1 MFTTRI
7 DTIHG
12 VTYCVVAPE
21 HPIIEEIIK
30 VNPSIKEAIH
40 SMRNMDMIE
49 RTAEG
54 KEKNG
59 VFTGW
64 HVINPVTGDKV
75 QLWAAD
81 YVLMNYGTGAV
92 MAVPNQWIQ

>member
-1 MFTTRI
+1 
-7 DTIHG
+7 
-12 VTYCVVAPE
+12 
-21 HPIIEEIIK
+21 
-30 VNPSIKEAIH
+30 
-40 SMRNMDMIE
+40 MRNMDMIE

-81 YVLMNYGTGAV
+81 YVLNELRNRGCNGCSCS
-92 MAVPNQWIQ
+92 